1 MSTTVFFIEDWKVEV
16 TLHRITRSDGTFKR
30 VEPQLMMVLVYL
42 ANNKGTLVPKEELIQ
57 EVWKDVVV
65 TENVLTRA
73 ISSLRKLLED
83 DPRNPRYIETI
94 SKTGYRLIAEVK
106 QPSKNTISE
115 DKVHLTV
122 RRRPLVIGISLIVL
136 VLFGAFSILDVF
148 SPPEIVVYHPKALA
162 NSEMTEYYPAISRDG
177 NFVAYTYRSPD
188 KNWDVYVKRI
198 GTENQIRLTDDPLV
212 EMRPVWSADG
222 ANIYFM
228 RYEPSGATIYRA
240 PMTGGKETRIITTS
254 KYTKGNFDISPNN
267 HELAYNSRSAKNKP
281 LQIELTNLDT
291 GTKKIVTNPPDNFNG
306 DLHPTYSPDGTK
318 IGFIREKNA
327 MSMYLFVLDLAT
339 GRVQQITTDHLSI
352 NGFDWSADGNSLIY
366 GTDKTG
372 IYKLWK
378 VNLGDL
384 KSALMPVAD
393 YQMVMPRVAD
403 NDQMIYAKL
412 QDNVNIWT
420 YSLKTKE
427 GKVWRATNVLDLN
440 PSYSYDGNKVVFTT
454 NQSGSFQLWT
464 SNVDGGEA
472 ISISTFKGQYIN
484 TPRWSPNG
492 QTIVFQG
499 YKNGRSDIY
508 SIDGL
513 GGIPINLTDAE
524 EEMHTPFFG
533 SDGKYIY
540 YSASTNGMWN
550 IWRMTAEGDDKIQ
563 ITHTGGYAPQV
574 SPDMTTLFYVK
585 KEEKGIWS
593 MELDTKKE
601 QLLIA
606 DFDSKKYG
614 AFTLSSNGL
623 YYLNSKTRTID
634 YFDFLLKKSNSLFR
648 PQRIP
653 PFGITLHYDAIN
665 ETLLYAQVDHI
676 DADIMLLEKK

>member
-1 MSTTVFFIEDWKVEV
+1 MSATVFFIEDWKVDV
-16 TLHRITRSDGTFKR
+16 TLHRIIRSDGTFKR
-30 VEPQLMMVLVYL
+30 VEPQLMMVLEYL
-42 ANNKGTLVPKEELIQ
+42 AKNKGELVSKEELIQ

-65 TENVLTRA
+65 TDNVLTRA
-73 ISSLRKLLED
+73 ISSLRKALED

-106 QPSKNTISE
+106 QPYKNVLSE

-136 VLFGAFSILDVF
+136 ILFGAFSILNVF
-148 SPPEIVVYHPKALA
+148 SPPEVAVYHPKALA
-162 NSEMTEYYPAISRDG
+162 NSDMTEYYPAISRDG

-188 KNWDVYVKRI
+188 KNWDVFVKRI
-198 GTENQIRLTDDPLV
+198 GTENEIRLTDDPSV

-222 ANIYFM
+222 ANIYFI
-228 RYEPSGATIYRA
+228 RYESSGATIYRA
-240 PMTGGKETRIITTS
+240 PMTGGKETRVLTTS
-254 KYTKGNFDISPNN
+254 KYTKGNFDISPDNN
-267 HELAYNSRSAKNKP
+267 ELAFNSRITKNKP

-291 GTKKIVTNPPDNFNG
+291 GTKRIMTNPAANFNG

-327 MSMYLFVLDLAT
+327 MSMYLFVLDLAN
-339 GRVQQITTDHLSI
+339 GSVQQITTDHLSI

-378 VNLGDL
+378 VGLKDL
-384 KSALMPVAD
+384 KSTLMPVAD

-440 PSYSYDGNKVVFTT
+440 PSYSHDGNKIAFTT

-464 SNVDGGEA
+464 SNIDGSEA

-484 TPRWSPNG
+484 TPRWVPNG
-492 QTIVFQG
+492 QTIIFQG
-499 YKNGRSDIY
+499 YQNGRSDIY

-513 GGIPINLTDAE
+513 GGIPINLTDTDE
-524 EEMHTPFFG
+524 EAHTPFF
-533 SDGKYIY
+533 SNDGKHIY
-540 YSASTNGMWN
+540 YSASINGMWN
-550 IWRMTAEGDDKIQ
+550 VWKMTTEGDDKTQ
-563 ITHTGGYAPQV
+563 ITNVGGYAPQL
-574 SPDMTTLFYVK
+574 SPNMTSLFYVK

-593 MELDTKKE
+593 MRLDTRKE
-601 QLLIA
+601 QLVIA
-606 DFDSKKYG
+606 DFDPKKYG
-614 AFTLSSNGL
+614 AFSVSSKGI

-634 YFDFLLKKSNSLFR
+634 YLEFSSQENSSLFR

-653 PFGITLHYDAIN
+653 PFGITIDYNAVN
-665 ETLLYAQVDHI
+665 ETLLYAQVDNI